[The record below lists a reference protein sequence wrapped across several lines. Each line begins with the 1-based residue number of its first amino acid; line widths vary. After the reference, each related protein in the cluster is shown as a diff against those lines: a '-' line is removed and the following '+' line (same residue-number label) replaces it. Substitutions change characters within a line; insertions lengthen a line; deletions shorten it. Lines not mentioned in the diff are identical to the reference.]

1 VLDPE
6 LQEKINPA
14 VANFI
19 RTGNPSTASTTSVVL
34 TGSTASTGS
43 ATSTTSTA
51 TSDIS
56 TSAITWNE
64 YDANNRQTLMISKAG
79 EVTIENAPLEN
90 QRKIIMPLVKWGVSG
105 REMIRGNLNDGI
117 SINENAATS
126 KESDDGTSDG
136 TTTLKSSG
144 SGCNYGFSI
153 LTVLAFAA
161 LKRTK
166 AANR

>member
-1 VLDPE
+1 MALFYQKKSFYDTTENFGAYHCAEIGYFLNNKLHPVVPVLDPE

-19 RTGNPSTASTTSVVL
+19 RTGNPSTATST
-34 TGSTASTGS
+34 
-43 ATSTTSTA
+43 TSTTSTA
-51 TSDIS
+51 TSGVS

-79 EVTIENAPLEN
+79 EVTTENAPLEN

-136 TTTLKSSG
+136 T
-144 SGCNYGFSI
+144 
-153 LTVLAFAA
+153 VRPDRA
-161 LKRTK
+161 
-166 AANR
+166 

>member
-1 VLDPE
+1 
-6 LQEKINPA
+6 
-14 VANFI
+14 
-19 RTGNPSTASTTSVVL
+19 
-34 TGSTASTGS
+34 
-43 ATSTTSTA
+43 
-51 TSDIS
+51 
-56 TSAITWNE
+56 
-64 YDANNRQTLMISKAG
+64 MISKAG

-136 TTTLKSSG
+136 ASDGTLKSTLKSSG

-153 LTVLAFAA
+153 LTVLALAA
-161 LKRTK
+161 LKRTR
-166 AANR
+166 AAISR

>member
-1 VLDPE
+1 
-6 LQEKINPA
+6 
-14 VANFI
+14 
-19 RTGNPSTASTTSVVL
+19 
-34 TGSTASTGS
+34 
-43 ATSTTSTA
+43 
-51 TSDIS
+51 
-56 TSAITWNE
+56 
-64 YDANNRQTLMISKAG
+64 MISKAG
-79 EVTIENAPLEN
+79 EVTTENAPLEN

-126 KESDDGTSDG
+126 KETDDGTSDG
-136 TTTLKSSG
+136 ASDGTLKSSG